1 MVTISSDVQTSF
13 HNKLAQGSAKP
24 PLNFK
29 IASLRIRGGG
39 AGAPLRYFNDGGEG
53 GLTEVHILY
62 PQKNPISE
70 LVYPKKSLLFNTGF
84 LRALEN
90 PGKFLKPWK
99 PLEKPW
105 KFFYEALVNLTELY

>member
-13 HNKLAQGSAKP
+13 HSKLAQGSAKP

-39 AGAPLRYFNDGGEG
+39 GAGAPLRYFNDWEEG

-62 PQKNPISE
+62 PQKIPISE

-84 LRALEN
+84 VRALEILEN
-90 PGKFLKPWK
+90 PGKFLKPCK

-105 KFFYEALVNLTELY
+105 KFFL